1 MVGDHCTARN
11 LRKVFYVAFSVTFV
25 FQHRSAYLFAL
36 EISIYCLWL
45 SLTAKSFQ
53 KKRKKKSKK
62 ASSVPPPLF
71 PDPSHLCFTHHRAML
86 GSLCLTPAIVCS
98 RGSDRGGGGR
108 GVRGRVLIIGLGGGA
123 LPTFI
128 QRYLPQVRPFLW
140 RVNVSVP
147 NLLCEVYAIITGLEL
162 SGYSYL
168 DTEAPENLARANV
181 ECLMRFDVHRFG
193 GR

>member
-1 MVGDHCTARN
+1 MR
-11 LRKVFYVAFSVTFV
+11 
-25 FQHRSAYLFAL
+25 
-36 EISIYCLWL
+36 
-45 SLTAKSFQ
+45 
-53 KKRKKKSKK
+53 
-62 ASSVPPPLF
+62 
-71 PDPSHLCFTHHRAML
+71 
-86 GSLCLTPAIVCS
+86 
-98 RGSDRGGGGR
+98 GGGR

-147 NLLCEVYAIITGLEL
+147 NLLCEVYAIIAGLEV
-162 SGYSYL
+162 SGYSYM

-181 ECLMRFDVHRFG
+181 ECLRFAVLRFG